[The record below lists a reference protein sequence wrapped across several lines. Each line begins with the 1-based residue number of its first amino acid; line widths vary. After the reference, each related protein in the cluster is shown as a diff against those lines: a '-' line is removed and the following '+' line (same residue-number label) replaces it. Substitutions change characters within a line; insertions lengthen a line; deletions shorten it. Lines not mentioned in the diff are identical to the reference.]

1 MGQMTQYPLS
11 VNFSFA
17 VKDQN
22 KHILFVYKFGVRSFI
37 HLKAIVRRRGLG
49 VIGGI
54 AVLRTGMKRSG
65 H

>member
-22 KHILFVYKFGVRSFI
+22 KHILFVYTFGVR
-37 HLKAIVRRRGLG
+37 
-49 VIGGI
+49 I
-54 AVLRTGMKRSG
+54 ASSI
-65 H
+65 